1 MMRMAVCCR
10 PISTYVCLCLTV
22 KSIYCDENGSI
33 IQAYIHQ
40 HVWLL
45 FASMALS
52 MAHIIYQDG
61 GSGIH
66 GDYVQTAAQ
75 LHGQCIELVTSC
87 LLDVPSQ
94 GQNGECIFIG

>member
-1 MMRMAVCCR
+1 MAVCCR

-66 GDYVQTAAQ
+66 GDYVQAAAQ
-75 LHGQCIELVTSC
+75 LHGQCVALVASC
-87 LLDVPSQ
+87 LLEVPSQ
-94 GQNGECIFIG
+94 EQNGECIFNG